1 MGFEE
6 KLNEMYQEIA
16 NHINDMIPTE
26 WEQVY
31 TMAYIDEEGGEVF
44 FNYTKLDSDNLH
56 YYTDIPKDYNVSEK
70 MFSKLSFTLYKLFK
84 RLRELFIEN
93 NQELWTSCEFDF
105 TKEGKLNV
113 SFDYIEWKNSG
124 FGPLAR
130 EYYYEYKKFGILPEK
145 EYAINKVKKVEQ
157 YMKEQEKEKNEVEGD
172 ETYERYIGKS

>member
-93 NQELWTSCEFDF
+93 NQELWTSSEFDF

-145 EYAINKVKKVEQ
+145 EYAKNKVKKVEQ
-157 YMKEQEKEKNEVEGD
+157 FIKEQEEK
-172 ETYERYIGKS
+172 

>member
-1 MGFEE
+1 MFQ
-6 KLNEMYQEIA
+6 KRCL
-16 NHINDMIPTE
+16 
-26 WEQVY
+26 V
-31 TMAYIDEEGGEVF
+31 
-44 FNYTKLDSDNLH
+44 NYLL
-56 YYTDIPKDYNVSEK
+56 
-70 MFSKLSFTLYKLFK
+70 LYKLFK

-145 EYAINKVKKVEQ
+145 EYAKNKVKKVEQ
-157 YMKEQEKEKNEVEGD
+157 FIKEQEEK
-172 ETYERYIGKS
+172 

>member
-44 FNYTKLDSDNLH
+44 LIILNWIVITYITILIFL
-56 YYTDIPKDYNVSEK
+56 KDYNVSEK

-145 EYAINKVKKVEQ
+145 NMRKIK
-157 YMKEQEKEKNEVEGD
+157 
-172 ETYERYIGKS
+172 

>member
-1 MGFEE
+1 MNFE
-6 KLNEMYQEIA
+6 KQLNEMYQEIA

-31 TMAYIDEEGGEVF
+31 TMAYIDEGGGEVF
-44 FNYTKLDSDNLH
+44 FNYTTPVSDDLH
-56 YYTDIPKDYNVSEK
+56 YYTTIPDDYNVSQK
-70 MFSKLSFTLYKLFK
+70 IFSDLSFTLYKLFK

-93 NQELWTSCEFDF
+93 NQEPWTSCEFDF

-113 SFDYIEWKNSG
+113 SFDYIDWKNSE

-157 YMKEQEKEKNEVEGD
+157 FIKEQEEK
-172 ETYERYIGKS
+172 

>member
-113 SFDYIEWKNSG
+113 SFDYIEWKTQV
-124 FGPLAR
+124 LD
-130 EYYYEYKKFGILPEK
+130 L
-145 EYAINKVKKVEQ
+145 
-157 YMKEQEKEKNEVEGD
+157 
-172 ETYERYIGKS
+172 

>member
-6 KLNEMYQEIA
+6 NLNKMYQEIA
-16 NHINDMIPTE
+16 NKINEMIPVE
-26 WEQVY
+26 WERVY
-31 TMAYIDEEGGEVF
+31 TMAYIDEGGGEVF
-44 FNYTKLDSDNLH
+44 FNYITPGSDDLH
-56 YYTDIPKDYNVSEK
+56 YYTDIPKDYNVSERI
-70 MFSKLSFTLYKLFK
+70 FDELSDELYENFD

-93 NQELWTSCEFDF
+93 NQEPWTSCEFDF

-113 SFDYIEWKNSG
+113 SFDYIDWKNSD

-157 YMKEQEKEKNEVEGD
+157 FIKEQEEK
-172 ETYERYIGKS
+172 

>member
-145 EYAINKVKKVEQ
+145 EYAKNKVKK
-157 YMKEQEKEKNEVEGD
+157 
-172 ETYERYIGKS
+172 